1 MSGESLSEM
10 LTGNTIV
17 IHPGSL
23 FLRIGKSIFRTFSSK
38 FKDNFAG
45 KGCDSSPVKV
55 VHAIARKRKFDGG
68 TVHRDSLLIPKVSL
82 NNNDKQSLDHMTQ
95 QGLLKNKLRSN

>member
-23 FLRIGKSIFRTFSSK
+23 FLRIGKSIFRIFPSR

-55 VHAIARKRKFDGG
+55 VHTIARKRKHDGG
-68 TVHRDSLLIPKVSL
+68 TVHRDSLLIPKVPLS
-82 NNNDKQSLDHMTQ
+82 NNDKQSLDHMTE
-95 QGLLKNKLRSN
+95 QGLLSSKLRSN

>member
-1 MSGESLSEM
+1 MSGESLTEM

-23 FLRIGKSIFRTFSSK
+23 FLRIGKSIFRIFPSK

-68 TVHRDSLLIPKVSL
+68 TFYRDSLLIPKVSL
-82 NNNDKQSLDHMTQ
+82 NNNEKQSLVHMTD
-95 QGLLKNKLRSN
+95 QGLLRTN